1 MGLEQKILS
10 SSIDIGFESLP
21 KDQLRWE
28 ENSLAKPAY
37 DNLQKQMLD
46 AGWVDIY
53 GKPAVYDLKI
63 DRDIDK
69 NEETGMYSL
78 RLTAYRGGQYN

>member
-10 SSIDIGFESLP
+10 SSIDIGFEPLP

-46 AGWVDIY
+46 SGWVDIY
-53 GKPAVYDLKI
+53 GKPIVYDLKI
-63 DRDIDK
+63 DVDIDK
-69 NEETGMYSL
+69 NEETRVYSF
-78 RLTAYRGGQYN
+78 RLTAYRSDQYN